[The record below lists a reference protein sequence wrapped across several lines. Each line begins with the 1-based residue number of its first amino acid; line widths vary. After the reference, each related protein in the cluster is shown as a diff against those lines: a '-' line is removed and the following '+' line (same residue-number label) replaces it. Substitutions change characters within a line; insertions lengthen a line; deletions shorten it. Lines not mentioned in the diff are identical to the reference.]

1 MRIGLLGIYGL
12 GLLELKFNGG
22 INMLSNQEI
31 EKGIREWSRKLGIGS
46 YWKPVHGGDSREL
59 VVYGVYYDRRM
70 GTFIVDYSIINT
82 FIPNGKPL
90 EETMTVYKFTDGRFK
105 KVRG

>member
-1 MRIGLLGIYGL
+1 
-12 GLLELKFNGG
+12 
-22 INMLSNQEI
+22 MLSSQEI

-46 YWKPVHGGDSREL
+46 YWKPVHSGDSREL
-59 VVYGVYYDRRM
+59 VVYGVYYHRLM
-70 GTFIVDYSIINT
+70 GAFVVDYGIINT

-90 EETMTVYKFTDGRFK
+90 EETMPVYKFTDGRFK